1 MKLYKISDKGELIEL
16 NKLDYNEHDVYLI
29 DDEIKSKVYIWVGL
43 EVPQYKKDITA
54 AWARKIDKS
63 RGNISKILIMKQKRE
78 YGSFLAMMD
87 DLSKGL
93 LPGESI
99 ERRPELILQEA
110 QKTVKSMNVKEPESS
125 SEDEINVRITKW
137 LKQLKFYRKSD
148 FKDVIE
154 ESERVEE
161 ELKED
166 VEEIGLEPQIREAA
180 YYLSLENYSYND
192 LCWLLAE
199 KILRVNLKMPSLEDI
214 RKKAEEVFNSSC
226 SYDEL
231 CWLNAEVDLLT
242 QEKYLEKETEKF
254 EYK

>member
-1 MKLYKISDKGELIEL
+1 MKLYKISDKGELIQL
-16 NKLDYNEHDVYLI
+16 NKLDYNEHEVYLI

-54 AWARKIDKS
+54 AWARKIDKN

-87 DLSKGL
+87 DLSRGL
-93 LPGESI
+93 LPGEST
-99 ERRPELILQEA
+99 ERRPELILQES
-110 QKTVKSMNVKEPESS
+110 QKTVKSMNVKEPEGSID
-125 SEDEINVRITKW
+125 DEINIRLTAW
-137 LKQLKFYRKSD
+137 LKQLKFYRKT
-148 FKDVIE
+148 VIKE
-154 ESERVEE
+154 TIKEPKRVEE
-161 ELKED
+161 EQKED
-166 VEEIGLEPQIREAA
+166 TEEIGLEPQIRKAA

-199 KILRVNLKMPSLEDI
+199 KILRVNVKMPSLEDI

-254 EYK
+254 DYK

>member
-148 FKDVIE
+148 FKDVIK